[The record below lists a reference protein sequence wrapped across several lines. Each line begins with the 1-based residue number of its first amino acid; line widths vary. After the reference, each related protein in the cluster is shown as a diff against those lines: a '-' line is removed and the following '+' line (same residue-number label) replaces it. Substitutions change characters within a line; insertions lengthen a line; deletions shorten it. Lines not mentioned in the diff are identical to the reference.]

1 MKIALLQLLPTGT
14 LEGQLEKGLEA
25 CRRAKAMGRIL
36 PCFRRC
42 GVADMRF
49 QRTWGGCGTLR

>member
-25 CRRAKAMGRIL
+25 CRHGGGYCPVSGDVELRI
-36 PCFRRC
+36 
-42 GVADMRF
+42 
-49 QRTWGGCGTLR
+49 